1 MASMPSRVLTRRTI
15 RQWAAYLVQDLTYA
29 AKALRG
35 NPTYS
40 IAAVA
45 TLGIA
50 LAATTTMFSVV
61 TAVVLRPLP
70 VRAQESVV
78 VVWAKHLRRDF
89 PHVPFSHREFRLARE
104 RSRTLGRVAALD
116 YFGSSSAMMNEGDAA
131 VPVQATRVTGDFFGV
146 LGVVPA
152 LGRALQ
158 AGDDVQGATPVI
170 VISYG
175 LWQRSFGGDA
185 GVLGQS
191 VRLLGTHMSIVG
203 VMPRGFDYPRDA
215 EVWVPLLPLYPGGV
229 DDEPNVE
236 LDIIGRLAS
245 GVKVEQ
251 VSRELHAVLSQE
263 NSEQAEIFR
272 EYALVTHTLPDLIF
286 GRVRNI
292 LLALMAAVMLLLLLA
307 CTNVASLLL
316 VRSMDRQRELAIRV
330 ALGASQAR
338 IASHLIAESVLLAI
352 AGGVLGLLT
361 TMGILRTI
369 VALAPP
375 DVPRIDEVSVD
386 GLVLAFTAG
395 VLVAVTVGVSLAP
408 GIQVARLSFATILP
422 INALRASGTRRR
434 LLRRVLVA
442 GQVAVASVVL
452 VGTGL
457 VTRSLINLLRVD
469 LGFQAEQLAV
479 VRLINP
485 FRLFEVPE
493 RYFGSLDQ
501 VSERLKGTPG
511 IVSASPALMEPLAG
525 EGGFDVVASLPGQ
538 DEQEAAVNPYLNFE
552 AVGPNYFATIGAPI
566 RRGRGFSAGDAPG
579 GLPVIVV
586 NEATARALWP
596 GRDPIGKRL
605 GLPFPGVKNT
615 LWTVIGV
622 VTDSRYRN
630 LAAVQPSLY
639 VSLTQ
644 FHLFPASYLLVRTVS
659 DPVNLLPTLRR
670 LVSEI
675 DPEISVLSVTTV
687 THVLERPLSVPRFSV
702 ALFGSFAAIAVVL
715 ALTGIYGVMASYV
728 RQHNREMGIR
738 LALGAQVRDV
748 RSLVLREGIVL
759 AAVGTT
765 VGIASA
771 LVAGRSLRALLY
783 GISSTDWVTLAGTAI
798 VMLMIALCAS
808 YIPARRATRADPIIA
823 LRSE

>member
-1 MASMPSRVLTRRTI
+1 MM
-15 RQWAAYLVQDLTYA
+15 RQLWQDLTYA
-29 AKALRG
+29 VKALRG

-40 IAAVA
+40 IAAIA
-45 TLGIA
+45 TLGLA

-70 VRAQESVV
+70 VRAQDSVV
-78 VVWAKHLRRDF
+78 VVWAKNLRRDF

-104 RSRTLGRVAALD
+104 RSRALRQVAALD
-116 YFGSSSAMMNEGDAA
+116 YFGSSSVMMNEGDAA
-131 VPVQATRVTGDFFGV
+131 VPVRATRVTGDFFGV

-158 AGDDVQGATPVI
+158 ADDDAPGATPVV

-185 GVLGQS
+185 DVLAQS
-191 VRLLGTHMSIVG
+191 VRIFGRYVSIVG
-203 VMPRGFDYPRDA
+203 VMPRGFDYPRNA
-215 EVWVPLLPLYPGGV
+215 EVWVPLLPLYPGTV
-229 DDEPNVE
+229 DDAPDVE
-236 LDIIGRLAS
+236 LDIIGRLGS

-251 VSRELHAVLSQE
+251 VGRELHAVFSQE

-272 EYALVTHTLPDLIF
+272 EYALVTHTLPELIL
-286 GRVRNI
+286 GRVRGI
-292 LLALMAAVMLLLLLA
+292 LFALMAAVMLLLVLA
-307 CTNVASLLL
+307 CTNVTSLLL
-316 VRSMDRQRELAIRV
+316 VRSMDRQRELAVRV

-338 IASHLIAESVLLAI
+338 IASHLIAEGVLLAT
-352 AGGVLGLLT
+352 AGGVFGLLA

-375 DVPRIDEVSVD
+375 DVPRLEDLRVD

-395 VLVAVTVGVSLAP
+395 VLVAVTVVVSLVP
-408 GIQVARLSFATILP
+408 SVQVARLSSATILRS
-422 INALRASGTRRR
+422 NTLRASGTGRR

-457 VTRSLINLLRVD
+457 VTRSLINLLQVD
-469 LGFQAEQLAV
+469 LGFRAEQLAV
-479 VRLINP
+479 VRLVNP
-485 FRLFEVPE
+485 FRFFEVPE
-493 RYFGSLDQ
+493 RYFVFLDQ
-501 VSERLKGTPG
+501 VSERLGGTPG
-511 IVSASPALMEPLAG
+511 IVSASPALMEPLAS

-538 DEQEAAVNPYLNFE
+538 DDQEIAANPYLNFE
-552 AVGPNYFATIGAPI
+552 AVGANYFATIGAPI
-566 RRGRGFSAGDAPG
+566 RRGRGFSGGDAPD

-596 GRDPIGKRL
+596 GSDPIGKQL
-605 GLPFPGVKNT
+605 SLPFPGLKNT
-615 LWTVIGV
+615 RWTVIGV
-622 VTDSRYRN
+622 VADSRYRN
-630 LAAVQPSLY
+630 LMAAQPSLY
-639 VSLTQ
+639 VSLAQ
-644 FHLFPASYLLVRTVS
+644 FRLFPASYLLVRTVS
-659 DPVNLLPTLRR
+659 DPVDLLPTLRR
-670 LVSEI
+670 LVGDL

-687 THVLERPLSVPRFSV
+687 TQFLERPLSVPRFSV

-715 ALTGIYGVMASYV
+715 AATGIYGVMASYV

-738 LALGAQVRDV
+738 LALGAQTREVR
-748 RSLVLREGIVL
+748 RLVLREGIVL
-759 AAVGTT
+759 AAIGTA

-771 LVAGRSLRALLY
+771 LAAGRSLRALLY
-783 GISSTDWVTLAGTAI
+783 GIGSTDWVTLAGTAV

-808 YIPARRATRADPIIA
+808 YIPARRAMRADPINA
-823 LRSE
+823 LRSD